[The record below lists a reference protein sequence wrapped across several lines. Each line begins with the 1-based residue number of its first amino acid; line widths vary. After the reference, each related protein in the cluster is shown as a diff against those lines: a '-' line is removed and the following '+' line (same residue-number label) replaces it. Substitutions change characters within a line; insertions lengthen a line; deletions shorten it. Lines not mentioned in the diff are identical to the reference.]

1 MKDGAAVNQAALRQ
15 VKFYFPQLLDVTCF
29 SHTIDNVGK
38 HFEFRVLDT
47 FAHYWVSM
55 FSHSPAVA
63 LAWKTRTGK
72 SMRSH
77 SPTRWWSRWEVL
89 KQVAEY
95 FADVEPFL
103 RENDHLAPATRQ
115 HLVNIFDS
123 IDDAADLELELAA
136 LIDGGVHFVSATYYL
151 EGDGPLIFSCYERLA
166 AVSHAVAIDS
176 YPNTEAVARRLAAG
190 NVAVFN
196 QLVDKAKA
204 CIKPGLRFFQRKFSN
219 EFHNLVRA
227 FKSARLCCP
236 VQVQQLRPTVAS
248 LAELRNFGFLDD
260 DAVIAGL
267 SLELPHYLA
276 SAEGTQ
282 VATEEEKVQWWARN
296 SANLPNW
303 SSVVKKILLVQPSSA
318 SAERVFSIMRSS
330 FTNQQQSALEET
342 VEVSV
347 MLRYNGNQR
356 KKLMN

>member
-1 MKDGAAVNQAALRQ
+1 M
-15 VKFYFPQLLDVTCF
+15 
-29 SHTIDNVGK
+29 
-38 HFEFRVLDT
+38 
-47 FAHYWVSM
+47 
-55 FSHSPAVA
+55 
-63 LAWKTRTGK
+63 
-72 SMRSH
+72 
-77 SPTRWWSRWEVL
+77 
-89 KQVAEY
+89 
-95 FADVEPFL
+95 
-103 RENDHLAPATRQ
+103 
-115 HLVNIFDS
+115 
-123 IDDAADLELELAA
+123 ELELAA

-190 NVAVFN
+190 KVAVFN

-204 CIKPGLRFFQRKFSN
+204 CITPGLRFFQRKFSN

-248 LAELRNFGFLDD
+248 LAELRNFSFLDD

-282 VATEEEKVQWWARN
+282 VATEEEKVQWWERN

-303 SSVVKKILLVQPSSA
+303 SSVVKKTLLVQPSSA

-347 MLRYNGNQR
+347 MLCYNGNQR